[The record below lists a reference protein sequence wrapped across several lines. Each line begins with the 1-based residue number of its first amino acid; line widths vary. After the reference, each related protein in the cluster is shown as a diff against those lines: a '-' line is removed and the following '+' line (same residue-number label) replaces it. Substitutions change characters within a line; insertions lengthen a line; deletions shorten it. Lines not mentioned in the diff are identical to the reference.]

1 MKAVRFTFWLLA
13 PILAYSQ
20 ANPWYQTDFPPEE
33 FRARWAK
40 VFDKI
45 GGNAVALLQGVSQT
59 NGFIMPRQGNDFYYL
74 CGIETPHSY
83 LLLDGRQKKATLYLP
98 PRNAR
103 LESAEG
109 KVLSA
114 DDADLVKRLIGVD
127 EVAST
132 DAMRGDFLRPPGS
145 AGGPPPGGIRFSP
158 LTVFTPFSPAEGA
171 AQSRGELVAANT
183 AVLNDYWDG
192 RLPRESR
199 FLELLRARNPRARVE
214 DLTPILDEMRSV
226 KSPREIALI
235 RRASQIAGLGIMEAM
250 RSTKPGLDEYHLD
263 AAARYVFLVNGARLE
278 GYRSIVAAGVPN
290 IWNMHYYRDMS
301 PLQSGDMVLMDF
313 APEYHYYTSDV
324 TRMWPIDGKYSAWQ
338 RELLG
343 FVLEYRN
350 AVMKQIRPGVTSAQI
365 LEQARAA
372 MEPVFAR
379 WKFSKPVY
387 EKAARE
393 LVNRGGGVLSHPVGM
408 TVHDDGAYNRGVLQP
423 GHVFSIDP
431 QLRVPEEN
439 LYIRYEDVIVV
450 TENGLENF
458 TAFLPSELDAMEKLV
473 GVGGV
478 VQKVPPVAAS
488 AIPGVSASQ
497 APTRADR

>member
-1 MKAVRFTFWLLA
+1 MRSARFVLLLVPLTA
-13 PILAYSQ
+13 FPQ
-20 ANPWYQTDFPPEE
+20 ANPWYQTDFPPQE
-33 FRARWAK
+33 FHARWEK
-40 VFDKI
+40 VFERI
-45 GGNAVALLQGVSQT
+45 GPHAVAVLQGVPQT

-83 LLLDGRQKKATLYLP
+83 LLLDGRERKTTLYLP

-114 DDADLVKRLIGVD
+114 DDGPLVKQLTGVD

-132 DAMRGDFLRPPGS
+132 EAMRAEFLRAVGGPGS
-145 AGGPPPGGIRFSP
+145 APQMIY
-158 LTVFTPFSPAEGA
+158 TPFSPAEGS
-171 AQSRGELVAANT
+171 AQSRYELAAANLGI
-183 AVLNDYWDG
+183 LNDYWDG
-192 RLPRESR
+192 RWSREAR
-199 FLELLRARNPRARVE
+199 FLELLRARFPRAGIQ
-214 DLTPILDEMRSV
+214 DLTPILDELRSV

-235 RRASQIAGLGIMEAM
+235 RRASEIAGWGIMEAI
-250 RSTKPGLDEYHLD
+250 RSTKPGLCEYHLD
-263 AAARYVFLVNGARLE
+263 AAARYMFLVNGARLE

-301 PLQSGDMVLMDF
+301 MLQDGDMVLMDF
-313 APEYHYYTSDV
+313 AQDYHYYVSDI
-324 TRMWPIDGKYSAWQ
+324 TRMWPINGKYSPWQ

-350 AVMKQIRPGVTSAQI
+350 AVMQQIRPGVTTQQI
-365 LEQARAA
+365 LEQAKAA

-408 TVHDDGAYNRGVLQP
+408 AVHDDGRYNQGPLRP

-439 LYIRYEDVIVV
+439 LYIRYEDVIAV
-450 TENGLENF
+450 TETGMENF
-458 TAFLPSELDAMEKLV
+458 TGFLPSDLSEIEKLA
-473 GVGGV
+473 GSGGV
-478 VQKVPPVAAS
+478 VQKVPPDGAGTSCEAS
-488 AIPGVSASQ
+488 
-497 APTRADR
+497 THR

>member
-1 MKAVRFTFWLLA
+1 VAVGVTILLT
-13 PILAYSQ
+13 PRLACSQ

-45 GGNAVALLQGVSQT
+45 GTGAVAVLQGVSQT

-83 LLLDGRQKKATLYLP
+83 LLLDGRQKKVTLFLP

-103 LESAEG
+103 MESAEG

-114 DDADLVKRLIGVD
+114 GYVAEVKRLTGVD

-132 DAMRGDFLRPPGS
+132 EAMRDSFR
-145 AGGPPPGGIRFSP
+145 AA
-158 LTVFTPFSPAEGA
+158 TVYTPFSPAEGA
-171 AQSRGELVAANT
+171 AQSRGELVAAN
-183 AVLNDYWDG
+183 AAILNDYWDG
-192 RLPRESR
+192 RLSREAR
-199 FLELLRARNPRARVE
+199 FVELLRARNPRARVE

-226 KSPREIALI
+226 KSPREVALS
-235 RRASQIAGLGIMEAM
+235 RRASEIAGLGIMEAM
-250 RSTKPGLDEYHLD
+250 RSTKPGLSEYHLD

-301 PLQSGDMVLMDF
+301 QLQAGDMVLMDF

-324 TRMWPIDGKYSAWQ
+324 TRMWPINGRYAPWQ

-365 LEQARAA
+365 LEQAKAA

-379 WKFSKPVY
+379 WKFSKPIY

-408 TVHDDGAYNRGVLQP
+408 TVHDDGPYNRGVLQV

-450 TENGLENF
+450 TDTGIENF

-473 GVGGV
+473 GVGGI
-478 VQKVPPVAAS
+478 VQKVPPV
-488 AIPGVSASQ
+488 PVVH
-497 APTRADR
+497 

>member
-1 MKAVRFTFWLLA
+1 MKSASLALLFLPWIA
-13 PILAYSQ
+13 FGQ

-33 FRARWAK
+33 FRARWEK
-40 VFDKI
+40 VFEKI
-45 GGNAVALLQGVSQT
+45 GNTGVAVLQGVSQT
-59 NGFIMPRQGNDFYYL
+59 NGFIMPRQTNDFYYL

-83 LLLDGRQKKATLYLP
+83 LLLDGREKKATLFLP
-98 PRNAR
+98 PRNPR

-114 DDADLVKRLIGVD
+114 EDSDLVKRLTGVD

-132 DAMRGDFLRPPGS
+132 DEMRSDFLHPKSG
-145 AGGPPPGGIRFSP
+145 AP
-158 LTVFTPFSPAEGA
+158 LTVYTPFSPAEGS
-171 AQSRGELVAANT
+171 AQSRYELLSANT
-183 AVLNDYWDG
+183 AILNDYWDG
-192 RLPRESR
+192 RLPREGR
-199 FLELLRARNPRARVE
+199 FVELLRQRYPRAHVE
-214 DLTPILDEMRSV
+214 DLTAVVDEMRSV
-226 KSPREIALI
+226 KSVREISLI

-250 RSTKPGLDEYHLD
+250 RSTKPGLFEYHLD
-263 AAARYVFLVNGARLE
+263 AAARYVFLSNGARLE

-301 PLQSGDMVLMDF
+301 SLQDGDMVLMDF

-324 TRMWPIDGKYSAWQ
+324 TRMWPINGKYSPAQ

-350 AVMKQIRPGVTSAQI
+350 AVMRQIRPGVTSRQI
-365 LEQARAA
+365 LEQAKTA
-372 MEPVFAR
+372 MDPVFAR
-379 WKFSKPVY
+379 WKFSKPLY

-393 LVNRGGGVLSHPVGM
+393 LVERGGGVLSHPVGM
-408 TVHDDGAYNRGVLQP
+408 AVHDDGAYDRGPLQP

-450 TENGLENF
+450 TENGMENF
-458 TAFLPSELDAMEKLV
+458 TSFLPSELSELEKLA
-473 GVGGV
+473 GTGGV
-478 VQKVPPVAAS
+478 VQKVPPVPES
-488 AIPGVSASQ
+488 AIPAKH
-497 APTRADR
+497 

>member
-1 MKAVRFTFWLLA
+1 MKAVRLTLLWLVPVLA
-13 PILAYSQ
+13 IAQ
-20 ANPWYQTDFPPEE
+20 ANPWYQTDFSPDE
-33 FRARWAK
+33 FRARWEK
-40 VFDKI
+40 IFTKI
-45 GGNAVALLQGVSQT
+45 GSNAVAILQGVGQT

-83 LLLDGRQKKATLYLP
+83 LLLDGRAKKVTLFLP

-114 DDADLVKRLIGVD
+114 DDAELVKRLVGVD
-127 EVAST
+127 DVAST
-132 DAMRGDFLRPPGS
+132 DLMRGDFLRPLPV
-145 AGGPPPGGIRFSP
+145 AIYA
-158 LTVFTPFSPAEGA
+158 PFSPAEGS
-171 AQSRGELVAANT
+171 AQSRGELVAADT
-183 AVLNDYWDG
+183 AILNDYWDG

-199 FLELLRARNPRARVE
+199 FVELLRARNPRARIE
-214 DLTPILDEMRSV
+214 DLTPILDELRSI

-235 RRASQIAGLGIMEAM
+235 RRASQIAALGIMEAM
-250 RSTKPGLDEYHLD
+250 RSTKPGLYEYHLD

-290 IWNMHYYRDMS
+290 IWNMHYYRDMA
-301 PLQSGDMVLMDF
+301 PLQDGDLVLMDF
-313 APEYHYYTSDV
+313 APDYHYYTSDV
-324 TRMWPIDGKYSAWQ
+324 TRMWPINGKYNAWQ

-350 AVMKQIRPGVTSAQI
+350 AVMKQVRPGVTSAQI
-365 LEQARAA
+365 LDQAKAA

-379 WKFSKPVY
+379 WKFSKPIY

-408 TVHDDGAYNRGVLQP
+408 AVHDDGPYNRGPLVP

-458 TAFLPSELDAMEKLV
+458 TAFLPSELNEMEKLV
-473 GVGGV
+473 GAGGV
-478 VQKVPPVAAS
+478 VQKVAPVPEDAV
-488 AIPGVSASQ
+488 PVK
-497 APTRADR
+497 R

>member
-1 MKAVRFTFWLLA
+1 MRRIVIVFAVLMLGRVAFG
-13 PILAYSQ
+13 Q

-33 FRARWAK
+33 FQARWAK
-40 VFDKI
+40 IFDKI
-45 GGNAVALLQGVSQT
+45 GTNAVAILQGVPQT

-83 LLLDGRQKKATLYLP
+83 LALDGRRKKVTLYLP

-114 DDADLVKRLIGVD
+114 DDVELVKRLTGVD

-132 DAMRGDFLRPPGS
+132 EAMRGDFP
-145 AGGPPPGGIRFSP
+145 GGPSRGGAPGFAIY
-158 LTVFTPFSPAEGA
+158 TPFSPAEVAG
-171 AQSRGELVAANT
+171 QSRGELVSANT
-183 AVLNDYWDG
+183 AILNDYWDG
-192 RLPRESR
+192 RLSRESR
-199 FLELLRARNPRARVE
+199 FAELLRARNPRAHIE
-214 DLTPILDEMRSV
+214 DLTPILDELRSV

-235 RRASQIAGLGIMEAM
+235 RRASEIAGMGIMEAM
-250 RSTKPGLDEYHLD
+250 RSTKPGLSEYHLD

-301 PLQSGDMVLMDF
+301 GLQDGDMVLMDF
-313 APEYHYYTSDV
+313 APDYRYYTSDI
-324 TRMWPIDGKYSAWQ
+324 TRMWPINGKYSPWQ

-365 LEQARAA
+365 LDQAKLA
-372 MEPVFAR
+372 MEPVFAH
-379 WKFSKPVY
+379 WKFSKPIY

-408 TVHDDGAYNRGVLQP
+408 AVHDDGNYNRGVLAA

-450 TENGLENF
+450 TDNGMENF
-458 TAFLPSELDAMEKLV
+458 TSFLPSELSEMEKLV
-473 GVGGV
+473 GTGGV
-478 VQKVPPVAAS
+478 VQKVPPMPSS
-488 AIPGVSASQ
+488 ATPLK
-497 APTRADR
+497 R

>member
-1 MKAVRFTFWLLA
+1 MSILTTLARVARFALLLA
-13 PILAYSQ
+13 PVLAWPQ

-33 FRARWAK
+33 FHARWTRI
-40 VFDKI
+40 FDKI
-45 GGNAVALLQGVSQT
+45 GNDAVAVLQGVAQT

-83 LLLDGRQKKATLYLP
+83 LLLDGRTRKVTLYLP
-98 PRNAR
+98 PRNPR

-114 DDADLVKRLIGVD
+114 DDADQVKQLTGVD
-127 EVAST
+127 QVIST
-132 DAMRGDFLRPPGS
+132 ALMREDFLRPANS
-145 AGGPPPGGIRFSP
+145 GGPPPGGPRFQP
-158 LTVFTPFSPAEGA
+158 LAIYTPFSPAEGA

-183 AVLNDYWDG
+183 AILNDYWDG
-192 RLPRESR
+192 RLSRESR
-199 FLELLRARNPRARVE
+199 FAELLRARNPRAHVE
-214 DLTPILDEMRSV
+214 DLTPIVDELRSV

-235 RRASQIAGLGIMEAM
+235 RRASQIAGFGIMEAI
-250 RSTKPGLDEYHLD
+250 RSTKPGLSEYHLD

-301 PLQSGDMVLMDF
+301 DLRAGDMVLMDF

-324 TRMWPIDGKYSAWQ
+324 TRMWPINGRYAPWQ

-365 LEQARAA
+365 LEQAKAA

-379 WKFSKPVY
+379 WKFSKPIY
-387 EKAARE
+387 EKAAHE
-393 LVNRGGGVLSHPVGM
+393 LVNRSGGVLSHPVGM
-408 TVHDDGAYNRGVLQP
+408 TVHDDGPYNRGPLQP

-450 TENGLENF
+450 TETGMENF
-458 TAFLPSELDAMEKLV
+458 TEFLPSELDDLERLV
-473 GVGGV
+473 GTGGV
-478 VQKVPPVAAS
+478 VQKVPPIPAD
-488 AIPGVSASQ
+488 AIPAK
-497 APTRADR
+497 R

>member
-1 MKAVRFTFWLLA
+1 MKAIRALVWLT
-13 PILAYSQ
+13 PILAFSQ

-33 FRARWAK
+33 FHARWDK
-40 VFDKI
+40 VFLKI
-45 GGNAVALLQGVSQT
+45 GSSAVAILQGVPQT

-83 LLLDGRQKKATLYLP
+83 LLLDGREKKATLYLP

-103 LESAEG
+103 IESAEG

-114 DDADLVKRLIGVD
+114 DDAEIVKKLVGVD

-132 DAMRGDFLRPPGS
+132 DLMRGDFLHVMRGQQL
-145 AGGPPPGGIRFSP
+145 AIY
-158 LTVFTPFSPAEGA
+158 TPFSPAEGS
-171 AQSRGELVAANT
+171 AQSRGELVATDT
-183 AVLNDYWDG
+183 AILNDYWDG

-199 FLELLRARNPRARVE
+199 FVELLRARNPRAQVQ

-226 KSPREIALI
+226 KSTREIALI
-235 RRASQIAGLGIMEAM
+235 RRASQIAALGIMEAM
-250 RSTKPGLDEYHLD
+250 RSTKPGLYEYHLD

-290 IWNMHYYRDMS
+290 IWNMHYYRDMA
-301 PLQSGDMVLMDF
+301 PLQGGDLVLMDF
-313 APEYHYYTSDV
+313 APDYHYYTSDV
-324 TRMWPIDGKYSAWQ
+324 TRMWPIDGKYNAWQ

-350 AVMKQIRPGVTSAQI
+350 AVMKQIRPGVTSEQI
-365 LEQARAA
+365 LERARAA

-393 LVNRGGGVLSHPVGM
+393 LVNRGGGVLSHPVGLA
-408 TVHDDGAYNRGVLQP
+408 VHDDGPYNHGPLVP

-450 TENGLENF
+450 TETGMENF
-458 TAFLPSELDAMEKLV
+458 TAFLPSELNEMEKLV

-478 VQKVPPVAAS
+478 VQNAPPVPES
-488 AIPGVSASQ
+488 AIPAKH
-497 APTRADR
+497 

>member
-1 MKAVRFTFWLLA
+1 MKALRFVLLWLA
-13 PILAYSQ
+13 PAAAFAQ

-33 FRARWAK
+33 FQARWQKIFA
-40 VFDKI
+40 KI
-45 GGNAVALLQGVSQT
+45 GDNSVAILQGVPQT
-59 NGFIMPRQGNDFYYL
+59 NGFIMPRQSNDFYYL

-83 LLLDGRQKKATLYLP
+83 LLLDGRTKKITLYLP

-103 LESAEG
+103 MESAEG

-114 DDADLVKRLIGVD
+114 DDAELVKRLVGVD

-132 DAMRGDFLRPPGS
+132 DLMRGDFLRPQG
-145 AGGPPPGGIRFSP
+145 APGGFRAP
-158 LTVFTPFSPAEGA
+158 ALTIYTPFSPAEGS
-171 AQSRGELVAANT
+171 AQSRGELVGADT
-183 AVLNDYWDG
+183 AILNDYWDG

-199 FLELLRARNPRARVE
+199 FVELLRARSPRARVE

-226 KSPREIALI
+226 KSAREIALI
-235 RRASQIAGLGIMEAM
+235 RRASQIAGLGILEAM
-250 RSTKPGLDEYHLD
+250 RSTKPGLYEYHLD
-263 AAARYVFLVNGARLE
+263 AAARYVYLVNGARLE

-290 IWNMHYYRDMS
+290 IWNMHYYRDMA

-313 APEYHYYTSDV
+313 APDYHYYTSDV
-324 TRMWPIDGKYSAWQ
+324 TRMWPINGKYNPWQ

-350 AVMKQIRPGVTSAQI
+350 AVMKQIRPGVTTAQI
-365 LEQARAA
+365 LEQAKAA

-379 WKFSKPVY
+379 WKFSKPIY

-408 TVHDDGAYNRGVLQP
+408 AVHDDGPYNRGPLVP

-450 TENGLENF
+450 TESGMENF
-458 TAFLPSELDAMEKLV
+458 TAFLPSELNEMEKLV

-478 VQKVPPVAAS
+478 VQKVPPVPES
-488 AIPGVSASQ
+488 AIPA
-497 APTRADR
+497 TR

>member
-1 MKAVRFTFWLLA
+1 MQALRWALLTLA
-13 PILAYSQ
+13 PVVLFGQ
-20 ANPWYQTDFPPEE
+20 ANPWYQTDFPPQE
-33 FRARWAK
+33 FQARWAK
-40 VFDKI
+40 IFDKI
-45 GGNAVALLQGVSQT
+45 GGSAVAVLQGVAQT

-83 LLLDGRQKKATLYLP
+83 LLLDGRQRKVTLFLP
-98 PRNAR
+98 ARNVR
-103 LESAEG
+103 MESAEG

-114 DDADLVKRLIGVD
+114 DDAELVKQLTGVD

-132 DAMRGDFLRPPGS
+132 EAMRGDFLR
-145 AGGPPPGGIRFSP
+145 ATGPRAPTLAIY
-158 LTVFTPFSPAEGA
+158 TPFSPAEGA
-171 AQSRGELVAANT
+171 AQSRGELVGANT
-183 AVLNDYWDG
+183 AILNDYWDG
-192 RLPRESR
+192 RLSRESR
-199 FLELLRARNPRARVE
+199 FVELLRARNPRARVE
-214 DLTPILDEMRSV
+214 DLTPILDELRSV

-250 RSTKPGLDEYHLD
+250 RSTKPGLYEYHLD

-301 PLQSGDMVLMDF
+301 PLRDGDMVLMDF
-313 APEYHYYTSDV
+313 APEYGYYTSDV
-324 TRMWPIDGKYSAWQ
+324 TRMWPINGNYSAWQ

-365 LEQARAA
+365 LEQAKAA

-379 WKFSKPVY
+379 WKFSKPIY

-408 TVHDDGAYNRGVLQP
+408 TVHDDGAYNRGSLVA

-450 TENGLENF
+450 TESGMENF
-458 TAFLPSELDAMEKLV
+458 TAFLPSELDEMEKLV

-478 VQKVPPVAAS
+478 VQRVPPVPES
-488 AIPGVSASQ
+488 AMPG
-497 APTRADR
+497 RR